1 MKDEYFNP
9 IMEKL
14 QSWLNLIIENIP
26 NFLVAMLVLVVAYWL
41 SRLSYKLTTKIFD
54 KRISSPAVKRLLGRT
69 VSVIVVL
76 GGLFLA
82 LSAMNLGKSLNSLL
96 AGVGI
101 SGLVLGLALQGT
113 LSNTLAGIILSFRKN
128 IRIGDWVTTNG
139 YEGEVMD
146 ITLNYTVLKEADNNM
161 VVIPNKQILENPFKN
176 ATLTKLIR
184 VTLECGV
191 AYDSDLEK
199 VKEIT
204 TKVLTDLYDQE
215 KLDKNLEFYYTEFG
229 GSSINFICRFWVS
242 GEDGQSRLQSKS
254 NAMVALTEAFAK
266 EGIDI
271 PYPIRTLHL
280 KTASPLQV
288 YSSNNASQQAAKA
301 E

>member
-288 YSSNNASQQAAKA
+288 YSSNNASQQAAKD